1 MMVELNYNEASGDE
15 GSDDFGNKEDLYRTR
30 RDDFRNNEITM
41 NELEHWKAQDDKMEY
56 KFL

>member
-1 MMVELNYNEASGDE
+1 MMVEDKYNELLGGE
-15 GSDDFGNKEDLYRTR
+15 GSDDFENREELYRAR
-30 RDDFRNNEITM
+30 RDDFRNNEIAM